1 MNKQETTTIIILP
14 GIQYT
19 PKGALNVDKIRITA
33 YADNTPVDLYT
44 IKTEPSRSIE
54 LKNTNNNNDCYPTIP
69 YEDTD
74 ILYSNIV
81 NEDIKRVKPGYF
93 HRQDGN
99 DQSYIG
105 VFMPNTPEVELS
117 HQYSHQ
123 DSMHHDGLCYI
134 LTTKDNVDIL
144 FKIQLYSQV
153 SWTES
158 EVEDNYVLFDEFT
171 IAYNPI
177 INGFSDS
184 SISKAD
190 PISLYYDP
198 AKNENDDI
206 LIKLLDN
213 VIILEEEGNQ
223 YKVCV
228 WNDKEGYKKTDTSVD
243 PTTLKIYTYPQV
255 MIDKTGYSSQDNKMN
270 FYSSSVKGSL
280 RGLMQYKNGIIN
292 APYSIESIT
301 PIITNKGG
309 YGINGG
315 IHTADKFSNFS
326 KNVKDQQKYFLDL
339 NNSLLNVKVSE
350 YHKYGIYNTN
360 LFDEGNFEQNGEGYY
375 TPQQFY
381 CAVNTLLEH
390 DYQYQGLAKD
400 QYPEKITTVNRPD
413 IVKQGVTQRAAIW
426 NNNGNVEIYSTHY
439 TEGGLIKQIPLY
451 NALHLNLLRA
461 SISGNSID
469 TTLWERSFG
478 NHITSYNW
486 LSNTFSFEY
495 LCTTLPYISIKNFGQ
510 PPIGLKQINDANKE
524 LTLRSVNFQVPSN
537 FIPSGTEVRQSLNA
551 ASQYWWNWKCQDYN
565 DQNNSYIFPNYCL
578 AVLKN
583 KSELKFRNKSNY
595 QIVPYITF
603 KEDDDYFGIYQSGES
618 KYNLV
623 LSNID
628 TESNLFTYSDTK
640 EIITGSY
647 KQKVLKPSQNVIKS
661 NINIQKKGLY
671 VFKYNGFCSNSS
683 YSIKLSILH
692 NDTTYTKNINQN
704 YPLSYIA
711 IYLTEG
717 SYTFTLQIASSISI
731 TAAGLYAVDTNK
743 NDMKPIYNTKLEEQ
757 LSQRGYKTVTIIEHT
772 DPIYQYIVLPAAYV
786 YCEQNK
792 IFYDKKYNSIYT
804 PNEAFLNIHGAYEV
818 KSSDTEPTIIT
829 TPKHKILGG
838 FAQGDIKFNLD
849 FEIKSIEI

>member
-1 MNKQETTTIIILP
+1 MNNQETTTIIILP

-19 PKGALNVDKIRITA
+19 PKGALNVDKIQITA
-33 YADNTPVDLYT
+33 YADNTPVDLYALDT
-44 IKTEPSRSIE
+44 APSRSIE
-54 LKNTNNNNDCYPTIP
+54 LKNTNNKNDCYNTIP
-69 YEDTD
+69 YNDND
-74 ILYSNIV
+74 ILYSNSV
-81 NEDIKRVKPGYF
+81 NDDIKRVKPGYF
-93 HRQDGN
+93 HRQDGK

-158 EVEDNYVLFDEFT
+158 EVEDNYVLFDAFT

-198 AKNENDDI
+198 EKNENAI
-206 LIKLLDN
+206 IPIKLLDN

-223 YKVCV
+223 YKLCV
-228 WNDKEGYKKTDTSVD
+228 WDDKEGYKKTTTSVD
-243 PTTLKIYTYPQV
+243 PTILKIYTYPQV
-255 MIDKTGYSSQDNKMN
+255 MIDKTGYNSNNNTMSFAN
-270 FYSSSVKGSL
+270 VPVVGGT
-280 RGLMQYKNGIIN
+280 RGMMQYNKGIVN
-292 APYSIESIT
+292 APYKIDAIT
-301 PIITNKGG
+301 PILTNKGG
-309 YGINGG
+309 SGIDWGVHG
-315 IHTADKFSNFS
+315 ADTFDNFS
-326 KNVKDQQKYFLDL
+326 KNIAAQKQYFSNLFHP
-339 NNSLLNVKVSE
+339 SLKLKVYD
-350 YHKYGIYNTN
+350 YHKYGIYSTN
-360 LFDEGNFEQNGEGYY
+360 LFDEDNFEQNGEGYY
-375 TPQQFY
+375 TPQHFR
-381 CAVNTLLEH
+381 CNVDTLLKH
-390 DYQYQGLAKD
+390 DYNNQGLAEK
-400 QYPEKITTVNRPD
+400 QYPKSIKTTIYANNVNH
-413 IVKQGVTQRAAIW
+413 GVTQRAAIW
-426 NNNGNVEIYSTHY
+426 KDNNGNVELHSPNDYNR
-439 TEGGLIKQIPLY
+439 EQQIKLY
-451 NALHLNLLRA
+451 KDLHLNLLRA

-469 TTLWERSFG
+469 TKLWERPFG

-486 LSNTFSFEY
+486 LSNPLSFDY

-510 PPIGLKQINDANKE
+510 PPIGLKQINDDTEE
-524 LTLRSVNFQVPSN
+524 LTLRPVDFQVPST
-537 FIPSGTEVRQSLNA
+537 FIPSGTEVRQSLNGA
-551 ASQYWWNWKCQDYN
+551 YQYWWNWKCQDYN
-565 DQNNSYIFPNYCL
+565 DYSNSYIFPNYCFV
-578 AVLKN
+578 VLKN
-583 KSELKFRNKSNY
+583 KSELKFRNKSYY

-603 KEDDDYFGIYQSGES
+603 KQDNDYFGIYQSGES

-628 TESNLFTYSDTK
+628 TEDNLFKYLDTK
-640 EIITGSY
+640 KITTGSY
-647 KQKVLKPSQNVIKS
+647 KQTILNPLQNVIKS
-661 NINIQKKGLY
+661 KVDIQKEGLY

-704 YPLSYIA
+704 YPLSYIVV
-711 IYLTEG
+711 YLTEG
-717 SYTFTLQIASSISI
+717 SYTFALQISSSISI

-743 NDMKPIYNTKLEEQ
+743 NDMKPIYNTKLEDQ

-818 KSSDTEPTIIT
+818 KASDAELIT

-849 FEIKSIEI
+849 FEIKSIKI